1 MKIKFL
7 ADADLS
13 HLIVAALKRRE
24 PGVDFQTAR
33 EAGIEGLPD
42 PQVLEIASRYGRIL
56 VTHDRRTMPGHF
68 GEFIKH
74 NASPGVF
81 VVSQNLPPAEVAEE
95 LLLIWSATEAEEWV
109 GRICSLPL

>member
-1 MKIKFL
+1 MKLKFL

-13 HLIVAALKRRE
+13 YLIVAALRRRE

-33 EAGIEGLPD
+33 EARIEGLPD
-42 PQVLEIASRYGRIL
+42 TRVLEIAARRGRVL
-56 VTHDRRTMPGHF
+56 VTHDRRTMPHHF
-68 GEFIKH
+68 GEFIKN

-95 LLLIWSATEAEEWV
+95 LLLIWSATEAEEWA

>member
-1 MKIKFL
+1 MRIRFL
-7 ADADLS
+7 ADADLNRM
-13 HLIVAALKRRE
+13 IVAALRRRE

-42 PQVLEIASRYGRIL
+42 LRVLEIAARRGRLL
-56 VTHDRRTMPGHF
+56 VTHDRRTMPHHF
-68 GEFIKH
+68 GEFIKN

-81 VVSQNLPPAEVAEE
+81 VVSQNLRPSEAAEE
-95 LLLIWSATEAEEWV
+95 LLLIWSATEAEEWA